1 MYQFYLLDKL
11 FMLFVLE
18 LNVAPVFAY
27 DCCQSPFIKVTSF
40 FERYHCWSGPGWVL
54 QENMPQKPALVLQD
68 LTAVRTENL
77 FGQFIKELC
86 VMLNEVMLQF
96 VSLQSALAHK
106 TFVTVLTFPQNL
118 PVKGNIFRKIYWY
131 SPSP

>member
-1 MYQFYLLDKL
+1 M
-11 FMLFVLE
+11 
-18 LNVAPVFAY
+18 
-27 DCCQSPFIKVTSF
+27 TSF
-40 FERYHCWSGPGWVL
+40 FERYHSWSGPGGVL
-54 QENMPQKPALVLQD
+54 QENVSQKPALVLQD
-68 LTAVRTENL
+68 LTAVRTEDL

-106 TFVTVLTFPQNL
+106 GFVTVLTFPQNL
-118 PVKGNIFRKIYWY
+118 SVKGNIFRKIYMY